1 MGKIPQDFKRWLK
14 DNGHYN
20 EFLRLVKV
28 CGYRVDDLCYR
39 QTIDNKVDYGLKRW
53 FTFPISE
60 RFISIMGKVSNTIK
74 YTDFLEKY
82 GLKYK

>member
-20 EFLRLVKV
+20 EFLRLVNI
-28 CGYRVDDLCYR
+28 CGYRVDDLCHR
-39 QTIDNKVDYGLKRW
+39 QTIGNKVDYGLKRW
-53 FTFPISE
+53 FTLPISE
-60 RFISIMGKVSNTIK
+60 RSVSITGTIGNTIK

-82 GLKYK
+82 GLNYK